1 MRARETDCGP
11 AELADRTVARILAET
26 AAEEQ
31 LYAQVLEAM
40 GQALGWDLG
49 AIWEASEA
57 GDALVC
63 ADVWCS
69 PSAGPGAAEFAS
81 ITRETDMRRS
91 QGLPGRVL
99 ATGEPHW
106 VVDFALEEDFPRA
119 RSAAATGMRSALC
132 SPIRSA
138 GGILGAIEFFS
149 SRAREPDDDLLAAM
163 AALGSQVGQVVERRR
178 AQSRARV
185 AADLHQAIVDAALDC
200 IITIDEAGR
209 VLEFNPAAQT
219 TFGYTS
225 EEAVGREMAELI
237 VPPSLRER
245 HRAGFE
251 RCVRTGN
258 GGLLGNRVEV
268 TGMRADGSEFP
279 VELTI
284 TRIDVPGAPRFT
296 GFVRDITERKRAES
310 DLRASRARIVDA
322 ADEARRRI
330 ERNLHDGAQQRL
342 VNVGLGLRLAHTQ
355 LGESP
360 SESGVLLEDAMR
372 ELTRA
377 TAELRELARG
387 IHPAVLTD
395 GGLEPAVAG
404 LVSGSK
410 TQVRIAEMPRE
421 RFSPSVEA
429 TAYFVVAEALTN
441 VARYAGASEAEVK
454 VRREDGRLLVQ
465 VRDNGHGGA
474 QPDKGTGLRGLTDRL
489 AAVGGELSVVSLD
502 GEGTIVR
509 AEIPCA

>member
-1 MRARETDCGP
+1 
-11 AELADRTVARILAET
+11 
-26 AAEEQ
+26 
-31 LYAQVLEAM
+31 
-40 GQALGWDLG
+40 
-49 AIWEASEA
+49 
-57 GDALVC
+57 
-63 ADVWCS
+63 
-69 PSAGPGAAEFAS
+69 
-81 ITRETDMRRS
+81 
-91 QGLPGRVL
+91 
-99 ATGEPHW
+99 
-106 VVDFALEEDFPRA
+106 
-119 RSAAATGMRSALC
+119 
-132 SPIRSA
+132 
-138 GGILGAIEFFS
+138 
-149 SRAREPDDDLLAAM
+149 
-163 AALGSQVGQVVERRR
+163 
-178 AQSRARV
+178 
-185 AADLHQAIVDAALDC
+185 
-200 IITIDEAGR
+200 
-209 VLEFNPAAQT
+209 
-219 TFGYTS
+219 
-225 EEAVGREMAELI
+225 MAELI
-237 VPPSLRER
+237 VPPSLRDR
-245 HRAGFE
+245 HREGLA
-251 RCVRTGN
+251 RCVRTGD
-258 GGLLGNRVEV
+258 GGLLGHRIEI

-310 DLRASRARIVDA
+310 DLRASRARIVEA

-342 VNVGLGLRLAHTQ
+342 VNVGLGLRLAHAQ

-454 VRREDGRLLVQ
+454 VRRENGRLLVQ
-465 VRDNGHGGA
+465 VRDNGRGGA
-474 QPDKGTGLRGLTDRL
+474 RPDKGTGLRGLTDRL
-489 AAVGGELSVVSLD
+489 AALGGELSVVSLD